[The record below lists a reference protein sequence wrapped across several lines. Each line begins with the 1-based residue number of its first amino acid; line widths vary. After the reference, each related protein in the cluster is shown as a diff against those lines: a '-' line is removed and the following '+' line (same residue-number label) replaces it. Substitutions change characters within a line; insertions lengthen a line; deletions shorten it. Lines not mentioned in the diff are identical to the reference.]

1 MFDQIADVVPAIHKK
16 GVELRGRGVALDGLS
31 RSSEIISCLT
41 GLPHSPF
48 LTVKWLRRHLPL
60 LVIKHKGIT
69 KNDIQTLQQVPTS
82 CD

>member
-31 RSSEIISCLT
+31 RSSEIISRLR

-48 LTVKWLRRHLPL
+48 LTVKWLAASFAAASNQAQGHNQ
-60 LVIKHKGIT
+60 K
-69 KNDIQTLQQVPTS
+69 
-82 CD
+82 